1 MPFFCIL
8 KGLSNKQKICSWCRL
23 HRYHAVSWAIY
34 LQASC
39 GRGDRKTT
47 VFWSWT
53 IEEGNN
59 HALQWSESFMS
70 FVSKANKAEP
80 HKKNSSQAAGVNSA
94 IVQIGN
100 SRYAVEG
107 PLTTNTSTPTY
118 PRNKRS
124 LTYND
129 RMRASKLKKEEQE
142 PSSCPCRVCYPNSKR
157 VCTWKFKQLF
167 VAIRKQRTVR
177 TCEDS
182 TKTYINF

>member
-1 MPFFCIL
+1 MLSPEQYISKPHVDEEIERQQFSGVELL
-8 KGLSNKQKICSWCRL
+8 KRGTTMLYSGQKVSCPLLAKQTK
-23 HRYHAVSWAIY
+23 
-34 LQASC
+34 Q
-39 GRGDRKTT
+39 
-47 VFWSWT
+47 
-53 IEEGNN
+53 N
-59 HALQWSESFMS
+59 HI
-70 FVSKANKAEP
+70 
-80 HKKNSSQAAGVNSA
+80 KKNSSQAAGVNSA